1 MLEASGQLQKGREY
15 AIDGTAAGEPIGKG
29 IPEWRKF
36 KWSREV
42 LKIEYRKIDE
52 KMLQIHPKEK
62 YYGK

>member
-15 AIDGTAAGEPIGKG
+15 AIDGTAAGEPIGKE

-52 KMLQIHPKEK
+52 
-62 YYGK
+62 